1 MTSPSTPDDLA
12 FDELSTTGRS
22 LEVGFV
28 RGASFGAASEH
39 GPRPP
44 HRHDYHELIWTR
56 CGSGTHEIDGETVE
70 IRPGTLTVIG
80 RGRVHRLLSADD
92 FHGAGVRFGEELLH
106 PGSGG
111 RANPS
116 WLIGTTATHT
126 VDVPEGEFDR
136 LEGLLHALA
145 DELQRPP
152 DARSL
157 DLQRH
162 FLSALL
168 LWIERWYED
177 GRQEHQADD
186 HAVMDVYRRFVEVL
200 ERDFARHHDA
210 VHYADAL
217 AVPQSALSKALAQT
231 TGRTTKEHIT
241 DRRLLE
247 AARLL
252 RFTTLTV
259 GEIAYRAGY
268 TDQLYFSRA
277 FRRRYGTAP
286 SDYRRPVSPAETAGK
301 SLPAAPTPA
310 PPVS

>member
-1 MTSPSTPDDLA
+1 MTSRSTPYDLV
-12 FDELSTTGRS
+12 FDELSTAGSS

-28 RGASFGAASEH
+28 RGASFGAAADR
-39 GPRPP
+39 GPRRP
-44 HRHDYHELIWTR
+44 HRHAYPELIWTR
-56 CGSGTHEIDGETVE
+56 CGTGTHEIDGEAVD
-70 IRPGTLTVIG
+70 IRPGTLSVVG
-80 RGRVHRLLSADD
+80 RGRVHRLLTADD
-92 FHGAGVRFGEELLH
+92 FHGAAVRFGEELLH

-111 RANPS
+111 RASAS
-116 WLIGTTATHT
+116 WLIGTTATQT
-126 VDVPEGEFDR
+126 VDVPDGEVDR
-136 LEGLLHALA
+136 LEALLGALA
-145 DELQRPP
+145 HELQRPP
-152 DARSL
+152 DVRSL

-177 GRQEHQADD
+177 GRTEHQPED
-186 HAVMDVYRRFVEVL
+186 HAVLDLYRRFVGVL
-200 ERDFARHHDA
+200 DRDFSRHHDA

-217 AVPQSALSKALAQT
+217 AVPQTALSKALVQA
-231 TGRTTKEHIT
+231 TGRTTKEHVT

-277 FRRRYGTAP
+277 FRRRYGAAP
-286 SDYRRPVSPAETAGK
+286 TDYRRAAGE
-301 SLPAAPTPA
+301 AG
-310 PPVS
+310 

>member
-1 MTSPSTPDDLA
+1 MTDSTPDDLA
-12 FDELSTTGRS
+12 FDELPTAGSS
-22 LEVGFV
+22 LDVGFV
-28 RGASFGAASEH
+28 RGASFGAATDR

-44 HRHDYHELIWTR
+44 HRHAYHELIWTR
-56 CGSGTHEIDGETVE
+56 SGSGTHEIDGEPVE
-70 IRPGTLTVIG
+70 IRPGTVTVIG
-80 RGRVHRLLSADD
+80 RGRVHRLLTANA
-92 FHGAGVRFGEELLH
+92 FHGAGIRFGEELLH
-106 PGSGG
+106 PGSDG
-111 RANPS
+111 RANTS
-116 WLIGTTATHT
+116 WLIGTTATKE
-126 VDVPEGEFDR
+126 VDVPEGEFNR
-136 LEGLLHALA
+136 LEGLIGALA

-177 GRQEHQADD
+177 GRTEHQAED
-186 HAVMDVYRRFVEVL
+186 HAALDLYRRFVDVL
-200 ERDFARHHDA
+200 ESDFTRHHDA

-217 AVPQSALSKALAQT
+217 AVPQAALSKTLVQV

-268 TDQLYFSRA
+268 ADQLYFSRA
-277 FRRRYGTAP
+277 FRRQYGVAP
-286 SDYRRPVSPAETAGK
+286 TDYRNGADGPA
-301 SLPAAPTPA
+301 
-310 PPVS
+310 

>member
-1 MTSPSTPDDLA
+1 MTAPDDLA
-12 FDELSTTGRS
+12 FDELSTPGSS

-28 RGASFGAASEH
+28 RGASFGAAADS

-44 HRHDYHELIWTR
+44 HRHAYHELIWTR
-56 CGSGTHEIDGETVE
+56 SGSGTHEIDGEAVE
-70 IRPGTLTVIG
+70 IRPGTMTVIG
-80 RGRVHRLLSADD
+80 RGRVHRLLTADD

-126 VDVPEGEFDR
+126 VDVPEGEFDH
-136 LEGLLHALA
+136 LEGLLNALG
-145 DELQRPP
+145 DELHRPP

-162 FLSALL
+162 LLSVLL

-177 GRQEHQADD
+177 GRQERQPSD
-186 HAVMDVYRRFVEVL
+186 HAAVELYRRFVEVL

-217 AVPQSALSKALAQT
+217 AVPQAALSKTLVQV
-231 TGRTTKEHIT
+231 TGRTTKEHVT

-252 RFTTLTV
+252 RFTTLSV

-277 FRRRYGTAP
+277 FRRRYA
-286 SDYRRPVSPAETAGK
+286 
-301 SLPAAPTPA
+301 AAPTDYRSA
-310 PPVS
+310 S

>member
-1 MTSPSTPDDLA
+1 MPSRSSTDHLA
-12 FDELSTTGRS
+12 FDELPPTGSS
-22 LEVGFV
+22 LEVQFA
-28 RGASFGAASEH
+28 RGANLGGATDR

-44 HRHDYHELIWTR
+44 HRHAYHELIWIR
-56 CGSGTHEIDGETVE
+56 RGAGAHEIDGEVVE
-70 IRPGTLTVIG
+70 MRPQTLAVIG
-80 RGRVHRLLSADD
+80 RGRVHQILTAEDL
-92 FHGAGVRFGEELLH
+92 HGAALRFGEELLH

-111 RANPS
+111 RANAS

-126 VDVPEGEFDR
+126 VDVPDGEVDH
-136 LEGLLHALA
+136 LEGLLGALA

-177 GRQEHQADD
+177 CHQERQSDD
-186 HAVMDVYRRFVEVL
+186 HTALDLYRRFAGVL

-217 AVPQSALSKALAQT
+217 AVPQSALSKALVQA

-252 RFTTLTV
+252 RFTPLTV
-259 GEIAYRAGY
+259 GEVAFHAGY

-277 FRRRYGTAP
+277 FRRRYG
-286 SDYRRPVSPAETAGK
+286 
-301 SLPAAPTPA
+301 AAPTAYRRSPA
-310 PPVS
+310 AAVG

>member
-1 MTSPSTPDDLA
+1 MTAPDDLA
-12 FDELSTTGRS
+12 FDELSTAGSS

-28 RGASFGAASEH
+28 QGASFGAAGDS

-44 HRHDYHELIWTR
+44 HRHAYHELIWMR
-56 CGSGTHEIDGETVE
+56 SGSGTHEIDGEAVE
-70 IRPGTLTVIG
+70 ARPGTMTVIG
-80 RGRVHRLLSADD
+80 RGRVHRLLTADD
-92 FHGAGVRFGEELLH
+92 FHGAGVRFGEELLY

-126 VDVPEGEFDR
+126 IDVPEGEFDH
-136 LEGLLHALA
+136 LEGLLGALA

-152 DARSL
+152 DTRSI

-162 FLSALL
+162 LLSVLL

-177 GRQEHQADD
+177 GRHERPPRD
-186 HAVMDVYRRFVEVL
+186 HAVLNIYRRFVEVL

-217 AVPQSALSKALAQT
+217 AVPQAALSKTLVQV
-231 TGRTTKEHIT
+231 TGRTTKEHVT

-252 RFTTLTV
+252 RFTTLSV

-277 FRRRYGTAP
+277 FRRRYG
-286 SDYRRPVSPAETAGK
+286 
-301 SLPAAPTPA
+301 AAPTDYRSA
-310 PPVS
+310 S

>member
-1 MTSPSTPDDLA
+1 M
-12 FDELSTTGRS
+12 
-22 LEVGFV
+22 
-28 RGASFGAASEH
+28 
-39 GPRPP
+39 
-44 HRHDYHELIWTR
+44 
-56 CGSGTHEIDGETVE
+56 DGEPVD
-70 IRPGTLTVIG
+70 IRAGSIAVIG
-80 RGRVHRLLSADD
+80 RGRVHRVLTAKDL
-92 FHGAGVRFGEELLH
+92 HGAGVRFGEELLH
-106 PGSGG
+106 SAADG

-145 DELQRPP
+145 DEAQRPP

-177 GRQEHQADD
+177 GHTERPSED
-186 HAVMDVYRRFVEVL
+186 HAQLDLYRRFVEVL
-200 ERDFARHHDA
+200 DRDFARHHDA

-217 AVPQSALSKALAQT
+217 AVPQAALSKTLVQV
-231 TGRTTKEHIT
+231 TGRGTKEQIT
-241 DRRLLE
+241 DRRMLE

-252 RFTTLTV
+252 RFTTLSV

-277 FRRRYGTAP
+277 FRRRYGTPP
-286 SDYRRPVSPAETAGK
+286 SEYRRDPLTRGS
-301 SLPAAPTPA
+301 TPMA
-310 PPVS
+310 DA

>member
-1 MTSPSTPDDLA
+1 MSPSPATPDDLT
-12 FDELSTTGRS
+12 FDELPTTGSS

-28 RGASFGAASEH
+28 RGASFGAATDH

-44 HRHDYHELIWTR
+44 HRHAYHELIWTR
-56 CGSGTHEIDGETVE
+56 SGTGTHEIDGESVE

-80 RGRVHRLLSADD
+80 RGRVHRLLAADD

-111 RANPS
+111 RANAT
-116 WLIGTTATHT
+116 WLIGITATQT

-136 LEGLLHALA
+136 LEGLLRALA
-145 DELQRPP
+145 DELHRPP
-152 DARSL
+152 DVRSL
-157 DLQRH
+157 DLLRH

-177 GRQEHQADD
+177 CHQEPRSDD
-186 HAVMDVYRRFVEVL
+186 HAVLDLYRRFVEVL
-200 ERDFARHHDA
+200 EREFVRHHDA
-210 VHYADAL
+210 VYYADAL
-217 AVPQSALSKALAQT
+217 AVPQSALSKALVQA

-252 RFTTLTV
+252 RFTTMNV
-259 GEIAYRAGY
+259 GEIAFRAGY

-277 FRRRYGTAP
+277 FRRRYGAAP
-286 SDYRRPVSPAETAGK
+286 TDYRRASGTVA
-301 SLPAAPTPA
+301 
-310 PPVS
+310 

>member
-1 MTSPSTPDDLA
+1 MAARTRTDDLA
-12 FDELSTTGRS
+12 FDELPTTGSS
-22 LEVGFV
+22 LEVLFV
-28 RGASFGAASEH
+28 EGEDLGAATDR

-44 HRHDYHELIWTR
+44 HRHAYHELIWSR
-56 CGSGTHEIDGETVE
+56 CGSGTHEIDGEAVE
-70 IRPGTLTVIG
+70 IRAQTLAVIG
-80 RGRVHRLLSADD
+80 RGRVHQILSAEGL
-92 FHGAGVRFGEELLH
+92 HGAAVRFGEELLH

-111 RANPS
+111 RANAS

-126 VDVPEGEFDR
+126 VDVPDGEVHR

-145 DELQRPP
+145 DELQRPA
-152 DARSL
+152 DVRSL

-177 GRQEHQADD
+177 SHKERPSDD
-186 HAVMDVYRRFVEVL
+186 HAVLDLYRRFAEVL
-200 ERDFARHHDA
+200 EHDFARHHDA

-217 AVPQSALSKALAQT
+217 AVPQSALSKALVQA

-259 GEIAYRAGY
+259 GEIAFRAGY

-277 FRRRYGTAP
+277 FRRRYGTPP
-286 SDYRRPVSPAETAGK
+286 SEYRRDPLTRGS
-301 SLPAAPTPA
+301 TPMA
-310 PPVS
+310 DA

>member
-1 MTSPSTPDDLA
+1 VTVPDDLA
-12 FDELSTTGRS
+12 FDELSTPGSS

-28 RGASFGAASEH
+28 RGASFGAAADS

-44 HRHDYHELIWTR
+44 HRHAYHELIWTR
-56 CGSGTHEIDGETVE
+56 SGSGTHEIDGESVE
-70 IRPGTLTVIG
+70 IRPGTMTVIG
-80 RGRVHRLLSADD
+80 RGRVHRLLCADD

-126 VDVPEGEFDR
+126 VDVPEGEFDH
-136 LEGLLHALA
+136 LEGLLNALG
-145 DELQRPP
+145 DELHRPP

-162 FLSALL
+162 LLSVLL

-177 GRQEHQADD
+177 GRQERQPSD
-186 HAVMDVYRRFVEVL
+186 HAAVELYRRFVEVL

-217 AVPQSALSKALAQT
+217 AVPQAALSKTLVQV
-231 TGRTTKEHIT
+231 TGRTTKEHVT

-252 RFTTLTV
+252 RFTTLSV

-277 FRRRYGTAP
+277 FRRRYG
-286 SDYRRPVSPAETAGK
+286 
-301 SLPAAPTPA
+301 AAPTDYRSA
-310 PPVS
+310 S

>member
-1 MTSPSTPDDLA
+1 MPPPRATSDDLT
-12 FDELSTTGRS
+12 FDELPATGGS
-22 LEVGFV
+22 LDVRFV
-28 RGASFGAASEH
+28 RGANLGAAGAD
-39 GPRPP
+39 GPRAP
-44 HRHDYHELIWTR
+44 HRHDYHELIWSR
-56 CGSGTHEIDGETVE
+56 AGAGTHEVDGEPVE
-70 IRPGTLTVIG
+70 IRPGTIAVIG
-80 RGRVHRLLSADD
+80 RGRVHRVLSARDL
-92 FHGAGVRFGEELLH
+92 HGAGVRFGEELLH
-106 PGSGG
+106 AGGGG

-126 VDVPEGEFDR
+126 VDVPDGEVDR
-136 LEGLLHALA
+136 LEGLLQALA
-145 DELQRPP
+145 DETQRPP
-152 DARSL
+152 DVRSL

-162 FLSALL
+162 FLSVLL
-168 LWIERWYED
+168 LWIERWYE
-177 GRQEHQADD
+177 GGTRERQADD
-186 HAVMDVYRRFVEVL
+186 QGVLELYRRFVEVL

-217 AVPQSALSKALAQT
+217 AVPQAALSKTLAQV

-268 TDQLYFSRA
+268 ADQLYFSRA

-286 SDYRRPVSPAETAGK
+286 SDYRSE
-301 SLPAAPTPA
+301 
-310 PPVS
+310 